1 MAFRNGRVLQLRHGR
16 YETAEFFLSAPPGL
30 DTNVA
35 WQALQDFQVPQRLF
49 VILGPV
55 RLLPTGRFPTPVNEA
70 QAVMTDVFYF
80 NTKAGARFQVNCDEA
95 HLLFFRVQ
103 GIPNR
108 PLICGP
114 RRGKND

>member
-35 WQALQDFQVPQRLF
+35 WQALQQFQVPQRLF
-49 VILGPV
+49 VILGTV
-55 RLLPTGRFPTPVNEA
+55 RLLPNGRFPTPVNED

-80 NTKAGARFQVNCDEA
+80 KTKAGAQFQVNCDEA

-103 GIPNR
+103 GFPNR
-108 PLICGP
+108 RLICGP

>member
-1 MAFRNGRVLQLRHGR
+1 MAFLNGRVLQLRHGC

-35 WQALQDFQVPQRLF
+35 WQALQNFQVPQRLF
-49 VILGPV
+49 VILGTV
-55 RLLPTGRFPTPVNEA
+55 RLLPTGRFPTPVNKA
-70 QAVMTDVFYF
+70 QAVMSDVFYF
-80 NTKAGARFQVNCDEA
+80 KTKAGAQFQVNCDEA